1 MDAKLVEV
9 KIKGKKTKVPAVDIG
24 DLTVV
29 VIGKALRKA
38 AIFDE
43 EWLEG
48 SLVDDPELFVEKLK
62 EARLRADLFTFAQK
76 IPDVKPRYKYPVEW
90 ENFAAIPITRYQDW
104 WAQVSTDMRK
114 DVKKAA
120 ARGVVVKTVGFDDAL
135 VQGIIGIHR
144 DTPLRQGRAFAHFD
158 KDFDTV
164 KREYSTYP
172 ERSEFIAAYFGDE
185 LIGLI
190 KVVYVGDLACMMQI
204 LSKTKHYDKRPTNA
218 LIAKTVEVC
227 EERGKSYLT
236 YGQLYYGN
244 KKKSSLVAFKRRN
257 GFQPIYFPR
266 YYIPL
271 TLRGRIAI
279 TLKLHRGL
287 LGLLPGG
294 VISQLIRARIFVE
307 QRIRLRSKPRD
318 RMEVE
323 GRDHEAK
330 DDQSGARP
338 DSP

>member
-1 MDAKLVEV
+1 MAAKLVEV
-9 KIKGKKTKVPAVDIG
+9 KVKGKKTKVPAFDID

-29 VIGKALRKA
+29 VVGKALRKA

-48 SLVDDPELFVEKLK
+48 PLVDDPERFIERLK
-62 EARLRADLFTFAQK
+62 QAHLKADLFTFAQK
-76 IPDVKPRYKYPVEW
+76 IPDVKPRYQYPMEW
-90 ENFAAIPITRYQDW
+90 ENFAVIPIARYQDW
-104 WAQVSTDMRK
+104 WAQVSNDMRK
-114 DVKKAA
+114 DVKRAA
-120 ARGVVVKTVGFDDAL
+120 ARGVVARTVEFNDAL

-172 ERSEFIAAYFGDE
+172 ERSVFIGAYVGDE

-190 KVVYVGDLACMMQI
+190 KVVDVGDLACMMQI
-204 LSKTKHYDKRPTNA
+204 LSKTRHYDKRPTNA

-257 GFQPIYFPR
+257 GFQPVYFPR

-271 TLRGRIAI
+271 SLKGRIAI
-279 TLKLHRGL
+279 ALKLHRGL
-287 LGLLPGG
+287 IGLLPGG
-294 VISQLIRARIFVE
+294 VISQLIRLRIFVE
-307 QRIRLRSKPRD
+307 RLIRPRSGPPD
-318 RMEVE
+318 RTEVE
-323 GRDHEAK
+323 GRDHETK
-330 DDQSGARP
+330 DEQPGTSP